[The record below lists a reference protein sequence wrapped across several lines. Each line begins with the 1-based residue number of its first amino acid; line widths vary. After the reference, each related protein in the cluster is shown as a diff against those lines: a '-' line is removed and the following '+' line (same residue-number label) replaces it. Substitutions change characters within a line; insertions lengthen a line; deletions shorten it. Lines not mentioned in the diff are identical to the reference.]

1 VRGFHHFAV
10 RDFPDPDLKRDWRE
24 PAETTLNTKES
35 TMADPFVAEIRIFP
49 FNFAPRGWAFC
60 DGQLLPLSQNTAL
73 FSLLGTTY
81 GGDGKSNFAL
91 PDLQG
96 RAPMH
101 PGQGP
106 GLSLHDL
113 GEAGGSETVT
123 LLQSEIPSHSHGVTV
138 STQLGLE
145 NLPTGQKAAMG
156 DGVNL
161 YAPAASLVQM
171 SPQALAPAGGDAP
184 HNNLMP
190 YLTFYFN
197 IALQGVFPPRG

>member
-1 VRGFHHFAV
+1 
-10 RDFPDPDLKRDWRE
+10 
-24 PAETTLNTKES
+24 
-35 TMADPFVAEIRIFP
+35 MADPFVAEIRIFP
-49 FNFAPRGWAFC
+49 FNFAPKGWAWC

-96 RAPMH
+96 SSPMH

-113 GEAGGSETVT
+113 GETGGTDTVT
-123 LLQSEIPSHSHGVTV
+123 LLQSEMPVHTHAMMG
-138 STQLGLE
+138 
-145 NLPTGQKAAMG
+145 AAM
-156 DGVNL
+156 D
-161 YAPAASLVQM
+161 P
-171 SPQALAPAGGDAP
+171 ALAKLISNQASFSLSQGGGIYQDSQNAQLAPEAITPSGGDQP
-184 HNNLMP
+184 HNNMQP
-190 YLTFYFN
+190 YLTMYFN

>member
-1 VRGFHHFAV
+1 
-10 RDFPDPDLKRDWRE
+10 
-24 PAETTLNTKES
+24 
-35 TMADPFVAEIRIFP
+35 MADPFVAEIRIFP
-49 FNFAPRGWAFC
+49 FNFAPRGWAWC

-113 GEAGGSETVT
+113 GETGGSETVT
-123 LLQSEIPSHSHGVTV
+123 LLESEIPAHAH
-138 STQLGLE
+138 QLRADEGNGLF
-145 NLPTGQKAAMG
+145 TAAQGNIIGSGNQMFMAPNPA
-156 DGVNL
+156 VNGTL
-161 YAPAASLVQM
+161 APE
-171 SPQALAPAGGDAP
+171 ALAPAGGDQP
-184 HNNLMP
+184 HNNLQP

-197 IALQGVFPPRG
+197 IALQGVFPPRT

>member
-1 VRGFHHFAV
+1 
-10 RDFPDPDLKRDWRE
+10 
-24 PAETTLNTKES
+24 
-35 TMADPFVAEIRIFP
+35 MADPFVAEIRIFP
-49 FNFAPRGWAFC
+49 FNFAPKGWAWC

-113 GEAGGSETVT
+113 GETGGSETVT
-123 LLQSEIPSHSHGVTV
+123 LLESEIPSHSHAVRASAADATTRVVSGQQPATGIGV
-138 STQLGLE
+138 GLY
-145 NLPTGQKAAMG
+145 GQQPG
-156 DGVNL
+156 DVTL
-161 YAPAASLVQM
+161 
-171 SPQALAPAGGDAP
+171 SPNALAPAGGDQP
-184 HNNLMP
+184 HNNMQP

-197 IALQGVFPPRG
+197 IALQGVFPPRT